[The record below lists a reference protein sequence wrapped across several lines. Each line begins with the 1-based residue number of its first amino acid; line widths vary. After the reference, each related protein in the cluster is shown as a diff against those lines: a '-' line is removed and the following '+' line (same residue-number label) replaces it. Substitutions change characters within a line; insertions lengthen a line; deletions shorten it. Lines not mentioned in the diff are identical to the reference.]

1 MFTIDYKSHL
11 PIYEQLVESVKVQVH
26 TGVLQTDDPLPSVRQ
41 LSGQLGINPNTVQKA
56 YALLEQQG
64 IIYTVP
70 GKGNFISPDTDTLR
84 QQQAQTLK
92 QEFADLTGTS
102 KSTVDDFFAG
112 RRKDISRS
120 TAGRF
125 EDVLIGGDSKWP
137 CALMVDAEE

>member
-11 PIYEQLVESVKVQVH
+11 PIYEQLVESVKVQVLA
-26 TGVLQTDDPLPSVRQ
+26 GVLQADDPLPSVRQ

-64 IIYTVP
+64 IIYAVP

-92 QEFADLTGTS
+92 QEFADLTRRMKELGITLAEAQELLAQNFREEE
-102 KSTVDDFFAG
+102 ST
-112 RRKDISRS
+112 
-120 TAGRF
+120 
-125 EDVLIGGDSKWP
+125 
-137 CALMVDAEE
+137 